1 MHQRKGKKI
10 LIYFFLLFIVGS
22 INNISLNNL
31 KLKKINHININGL
44 EENDNA
50 ILLQEIKNL
59 NLDNIFSINKNEIIN
74 QINLNSLVENYNI
87 FKRYPS
93 SIDVNIKKT
102 KFLARINNNGKIFLI
117 GSNGKLTENN
127 FSSNQL
133 PFIFGNPNIYKF
145 LDFKKTIDR
154 SKISYEEIKNLYFF
168 SSQRWDLELK
178 NNIIIKLSKNYT
190 KESLNLALEFLYS
203 DEFRDVTIIDAR
215 IKNQIILND

>member
-102 KFLARINNNGKIFLI
+102 KFLARINNNGKIFLV

-178 NNIIIKLSKNYT
+178 NNIIIKLSENYT
-190 KESLNLALEFLYS
+190 KESLKLAMEFLYS

>member
-102 KFLARINNNGKIFLI
+102 KFLARINNNGKIFLV

-215 IKNQIILND
+215 IKDQIILND

>member
-102 KFLARINNNGKIFLI
+102 KFLARINNNGKIFLV

-178 NNIIIKLSKNYT
+178 NNVIIKLSKNYT

>member
-31 KLKKINHININGL
+31 KLKKINYININGL

-59 NLDNIFSINKNEIIN
+59 NLDNIFLINKNEIIN
-74 QINLNSLVENYNI
+74 QINANSLVENYNI

-102 KFLARINNNGKIFLI
+102 KFLARINNNGKIFLV

-133 PFIFGNPNIYKF
+133 PFIFGNPNIYEF
-145 LDFKKTIDR
+145 LDFKKTIDQ

-178 NNIIIKLSKNYT
+178 NNVIIKLSKNYT